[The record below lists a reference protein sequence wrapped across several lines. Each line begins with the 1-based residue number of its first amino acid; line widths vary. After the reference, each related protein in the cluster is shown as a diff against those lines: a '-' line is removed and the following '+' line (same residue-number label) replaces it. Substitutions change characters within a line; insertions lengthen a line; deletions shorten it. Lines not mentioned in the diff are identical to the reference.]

1 MRPHQRDRLGHV
13 LAGGGLVLCLRDVW
27 VHHACRMAIRIA
39 EIEAFLAHAVQFVL
53 RAVVAE
59 PVAAMVGEP
68 QFARLGMPVET
79 LRVAHAGGDHLHARA
94 VRVVAADL
102 RVLLGRLA
110 DVAGRAERHVELL
123 VRAEGEVLPVVV
135 LLGRQV
141 EFGRHV
147 DRLHVGLV
155 LDVVEAQHLVDRH
168 DVQRAALDRDSRGLR
183 EFVDHDAARALVAG
197 VRHFVDSPES
207 ARAHVDLALVAAS
220 HRAAARHAGR
230 PELNLEA
237 LGHLERVHRDLAGR
251 GLGVLAGVRRQLRVL
266 ELVADA
272 LLPGRWWRGGGLCKC
287 GSRKR
292 QRACGCYGRHSCI
305 GFHWNLPLGEDAAA
319 GL

>member
-13 LAGGGLVLCLRDVW
+13 LARGGLVFGLCDVR
-27 VHHACRMAIRIA
+27 VHDAGSVAVGVA
-39 EIEAFLAHAVQFVL
+39 EIEVCLAHAVQFVL
-53 RAVVAE
+53 RAVVAQ
-59 PVAAMVGEP
+59 PVAAVVGEP
-68 QFARLGMPVET
+68 QFAGLRMPVEA
-79 LRVAHAGGDHLHARA
+79 LGVAHAPGDDLHAGA
-94 VRVVAADL
+94 VGVVAADL

-123 VRAEGEVLPVVV
+123 VRAEGEVLPVMV

-141 EFGRHV
+141 ELGRHV
-147 DRLHVGLV
+147 DRLHVGLR
-155 LDVVEAQHLVDRH
+155 LDVIETQHLVDRH
-168 DVQRAALDRDSRGLR
+168 DVQRAALDRDARGLR
-183 EFVDHDAARALVAG
+183 ELVDHDAARALVAG

-237 LGHLERVHRDLAGR
+237 LGHLELVHRDVAGR

-305 GFHWNLPLGEDAAA
+305 GFH
-319 GL
+319 